1 MQNLIKSMKIKRKK
15 EKALNSKNVNEIYDY
30 ISFLL
35 NYVDNG
41 EIMLHS
47 SYYKECIKIIA
58 LRDEET
64 IINFLNNYLFSSKN
78 NSQERKEIIW
88 ALINNIE
95 KYNADITISKLE
107 DIEIET
113 GNAKNIYMFAKNVKG
128 ANIPKLENSI
138 IETGNAKNIY
148 MFAKNVKG
156 ANIPKLTD
164 AIIETGNAKK
174 IYMFAKNVKE
184 ANILKL
190 ADAIIETEN
199 VKYIYLFAKN
209 IIKFIYLITIT
220 SEGEKLYNMI
230 LKLFNLKEFDFAF
243 DLLWNKISDED
254 SILEEYIKKFIFAGE
269 ISYSKK
275 LLSKYEPQYEKVKY
289 QKLTPYEINNMKLKR
304 LIEMGLIDKNDIDDY
319 LIKITVERQINF
331 KNILK
336 LDNVRSDLLKK
347 KAFGF
352 NYNQN
357 DLIYENCLHGTYS
370 PLTISDYYSLEL
382 INLSLIYYNV
392 LPSVVKDFEEV
403 KNNVELYL
411 DLLKKCDEKK
421 YYYYKNAFEG
431 KISFEQA
438 DSYYKY
444 YIDNLIDNKIDL
456 WDDMEKILKLKY
468 PKNKKQ
474 IN

>member
-1 MQNLIKSMKIKRKK
+1 MQNLIRSMKLKREK
-15 EKALNSKNVNEIYDY
+15 EKALNSKNVNDIYDY

-35 NYVDNG
+35 NYLDNG

-64 IINFLNNYLFSSKN
+64 IINFLNNYLFSSNN
-78 NSQERKEIIW
+78 NSYERKEIILE
-88 ALINNIE
+88 LINNIE

-107 DIEIET
+107 DIEIKT
-113 GNAKNIYMFAKNVKG
+113 GNAKNIYMFAKNIKG
-128 ANIPKLENSI
+128 ANIL
-138 IETGNAKNIY
+138 
-148 MFAKNVKG
+148 
-156 ANIPKLTD
+156 KLTD
-164 AIIETGNAKK
+164 AIIETGNAKY
-174 IYMFAKNVKE
+174 IYMFAKNIEEV
-184 ANILKL
+184 NILKL

-199 VKYIYLFAKN
+199 VKYIYMFAKN

-243 DLLWNKISDED
+243 DLLWNKISDDD

-275 LLSKYEPQYEKVKY
+275 LLSKYKPQYEKVKY
-289 QKLTPYEINNMKLKR
+289 QKLTPYEINNMKIKR

-319 LIKITVERQINF
+319 LIKITVERQISF

-370 PLTISDYYSLEL
+370 PLTISNYYSLEL

-392 LPSVVKDFEEV
+392 LPSAVKDFEEV

-444 YIDNLIDNKIDL
+444 YIDNLIDDKIDL
-456 WDDMEKILKLKY
+456 WDDMENILKLKY
-468 PKNKKQ
+468 LKNKKQ
-474 IN
+474 NN